1 MHDHAKR
8 TGCCSH
14 WAGPGI
20 FMLCRWEVKMA
31 LTLALTLTLTLTPT
45 LTPAPTLT
53 PTLTL
58 GGHGAHPRAYGRV
71 PGSRRGGTAELVVAA
86 AAGRRRSPRRRGRKT
101 AEDWMHLLRCADT
114 RRWAL
119 LSLPDHSSPVNGATI
134 QPSIY
139 LL

>member
-1 MHDHAKR
+1 MFTHAR
-8 TGCCSH
+8 LAVYLDLDVEVLPSWSLRLLPAAVG
-14 WAGPGI
+14 APGV
-20 FMLCRWEVKMA
+20 E
-31 LTLALTLTLTLTPT
+31 
-45 LTPAPTLT
+45 
-53 PTLTL
+53 
-58 GGHGAHPRAYGRV
+58 
-71 PGSRRGGTAELVVAA
+71 AEA
-86 AAGRRRSPRRRGRKT
+86 RKT